1 MRGLP
6 NKFLVTGT
14 LLAGL
19 MLLAGCG
26 GVGHTT
32 TTGEKSSTATAQ
44 ENAAVVA
51 AAPDATVK
59 AGTTRMSIALTV
71 KSGSQTAPI
80 TGTGSYDY
88 KKHLGELTLVLPAQ
102 FGGTMHEII
111 NGNLLYLRLPQLS
124 PKYYVIDVNKVT
136 DGAGTFSQ
144 LGNADPSSALDTL
157 RGVTSDVQKI
167 GTETVR
173 GATTTH
179 YRGTLDMAKAAAK
192 APVAVRQRL
201 LQQLKTVKSAP
212 FDAFIDDAGRLRK
225 MTTHIVLDST
235 SSVDTVVEL
244 FDFGG
249 PVRVA
254 VPPKSQTTDG
264 ADLLRLLSGGA
275 K

>member
-1 MRGLP
+1 MRGLL
-6 NKFLVTGT
+6 NKIGVTGT
-14 LLAGL
+14 ILAGL
-19 MLLAGCG
+19 LMLAGCG
-26 GVGHTT
+26 GGATTSGKSTT
-32 TTGEKSSTATAQ
+32 TAA

-51 AAPDATVK
+51 GAPDATIK
-59 AGTTRMSIALTV
+59 AGTTRMNISLTV

-80 TGTGSYDY
+80 TGNGSYDY
-88 KKHLGELTLVLPAQ
+88 KKRLGELTLVLPAQ
-102 FGGTMHEII
+102 FGGTMNEII
-111 NGNLLYLRLPQLS
+111 NGNLLYLRLPQLG
-124 PKYYVIDVNKVT
+124 PKYYIIDVNKAT
-136 DGAGTFSQ
+136 SGTGTFSQ

-157 RGVTSDVQKI
+157 RGVTSDVQKL

-173 GATTTH
+173 GAPTTH
-179 YRGTLDMAKAAAK
+179 YRGTLDMAKAAAQ

-235 SSVDTVVEL
+235 SSVDTMVEL
-244 FDFGG
+244 FDFGA
-249 PVRVA
+249 PVHVA
-254 VPPKSQTTDG
+254 LPPKNQTTDG